1 MESHRDW
8 GKCPLCRR
16 PASQRFPP
24 VIQKAR
30 VFLSGCSR
38 QRFQGQTALC
48 SSIALHCSITL
59 AECDSAGEGKQASHC
74 PFNEPNAIRSMNVYH
89 FHCPDTP
96 PPNYTSSSDRIG
108 FGSCFFFS
116 TSSLVRILSLRLKL
130 EGGNYI
136 LARLSF
142 GRTDNPLLFIRMA
155 ASICAP
161 RYRFPPMS
169 LSPRQDGQLFCTER
183 RTEQSPAY

>member
-1 MESHRDW
+1 
-8 GKCPLCRR
+8 
-16 PASQRFPP
+16 
-24 VIQKAR
+24 
-30 VFLSGCSR
+30 
-38 QRFQGQTALC
+38 
-48 SSIALHCSITL
+48 
-59 AECDSAGEGKQASHC
+59 
-74 PFNEPNAIRSMNVYH
+74 MNVYH

-108 FGSCFFFS
+108 FESLFFS
-116 TSSLVRILSLRLKL
+116 TSSLVRILSLCLKL

-136 LARLSF
+136 LALLSF
-142 GRTDNPLLFIRMA
+142 GRTDNLLLFICMA

-183 RTEQSPAY
+183 RTEQSPAYWRGGKLCFFQAHCVAVAGLEMAEGRVCEKWNRIPLALFNLNLKGTFHLLCAAPNYIVCVCLSTK